1 MKIKSVKSWKENFGL
16 IRPYTIASK
25 GTTYDVS
32 NILVEVSLENGIK
45 GLGASAPTEIDE
57 GETFAKCETTLH
69 ENNLEWLIGREIE
82 SIDKIN
88 TELRNRMF
96 MTPAARAG
104 IDIALYDAFALSKDV
119 PLVDLLGR
127 KYESLPTSITIGI
140 KSIEESVE
148 EAHEY
153 ERRGFKIIK
162 LKTGASVEE
171 DVARITKL
179 RESIDQSIA
188 IRVDANQGY
197 NTNDYKKFIKN
208 TRKLNVEFVE
218 QPFPKENIDQMRNL
232 DEQHKSLI
240 AADESLQNEEDAALI
255 STPPKACGIFNIKL
269 MKSGGIYS
277 AMKIA
282 SIANKA
288 NIDLMWGCMDES
300 RISIAAGL
308 HTAFACPNTKYIDL
322 DGSLDLARDLVS
334 GGFEIKDG
342 VMRTLDAPGLGVKML
357 S

>member
-1 MKIKSVKSWKENFGL
+1 MKIKSVKSWRENFGL
-16 IRPYTIASK
+16 LRPYAIASK

-32 NILVEVSLENGIK
+32 NIIVEVSLENGLK

-57 GETFAKCETTLH
+57 GETFKKCETELN
-69 ENNLEWLIGREIE
+69 EVNLEWLVGREIE
-82 SIDKIN
+82 AIN
-88 TELRNRMF
+88 EISKDLRNQMF

-104 IDIALYDAFALSKDV
+104 IDIALYDALALHKNV

-127 KYESLPTSITIGI
+127 QHEALPTSITIGI
-140 KSIEESVE
+140 KCIEESVE

-153 ERRGFKIIK
+153 VQRGFKIIK

-197 NTNDYKKFIKN
+197 NTNDYKRFIKS
-208 TRKLNVEFVE
+208 TQGLNVEFVE
-218 QPFPKENIDQMRNL
+218 QPFPKKNIDQMRSL
-232 DEQHKSLI
+232 EEQYKSHV

-255 STPPKACGIFNIKL
+255 AKTPRACGIFNIKL

-282 SIANKA
+282 AIANKA

-308 HTAFACPNTKYIDL
+308 HAAFSCPNTKYIDL

-342 VMRTLDAPGLGVKML
+342 IMRTLNAPGLGVQML

>member
-1 MKIKSVKSWKENFGL
+1 MKIKSVKTWKENFGL
-16 IRPYTIASK
+16 LRPYTISSK

-32 NILVEVSLENGIK
+32 NIIVEISLENGIK

-57 GETFAKCETTLH
+57 GETFTNCETVLH
-69 ENNLEWLIGREIE
+69 EDNLEWLIGREIE
-82 SIDKIN
+82 SINKISAD
-88 TELRNRMF
+88 LRNRMYT
-96 MTPAARAG
+96 TPAARAG
-104 IDIALYDAFALSKDV
+104 IDIALYDAFALFYDV
-119 PLVDLLGR
+119 PLVDLFGR
-127 KYESLPTSITIGI
+127 QYEALPTSITIGI

-148 EAHEY
+148 EANEY

-171 DVARITKL
+171 DVARIIKL
-179 RESIDQSIA
+179 RESIDQSVA

-197 NTNDYKKFIKN
+197 DTDDYKKFIKN
-208 TRKLNVEFVE
+208 TRELNVEFVE
-218 QPFPKENIDQMRNL
+218 QPFPKEDIEKMRSL
-232 DEQHKSLI
+232 DEQYKLHI

-255 STPPKACGIFNIKL
+255 ATPPKACGIFNIKL

-282 SIANKA
+282 AIANKA
-288 NIDLMWGCMDES
+288 NINLMWGCMDES

-308 HTAFACPNTKYIDL
+308 HAAFSCPNTKYIDL

-334 GGFEIKDG
+334 GGFEIKNG
-342 VMRTLDAPGLGVKML
+342 VMRTLNAPGLGVKML